1 MGKFNVK
8 TIDDINVK
16 SQTVLVRCDYNVPLV
31 NGEITD
37 DTRIKATL
45 PTLKKLLKDGGKLV
59 LCSHLGK
66 AGGVPNPE
74 LSLAPVAKRLST
86 LLKKN
91 VKFLP
96 DDKVV
101 SEAVKDQISK
111 MNDGDVVL
119 LENLRF
125 RIEEENNDDNFSKE
139 LGSLCSVYVNDA
151 FGTAHRA
158 HASTYGVA
166 KYVKTCVAGYLLEKE
181 VSVLGM
187 LLEKPARP
195 FVGILGGAKIKDKL
209 KIIDNLLDHCD
220 SLIIGG
226 GMAYTFLKALGYEV
240 GTSLLDE
247 SKIDYCK
254 QMLEKAKK
262 LKKKILLPVDS
273 VATVDFP
280 NPIDAKVST
289 KTFNFENFDKNY
301 MGLDIGRESIKLF
314 MKELRK
320 AKCVVWNGPMG
331 LFENPS
337 FRLGSYCI
345 ARQLSELKNAKTII
359 GGGDSVSAVS
369 MAKVTDKMYHI
380 STGGGATLTFLEGTE
395 LPGIKCLNKK

>member
-1 MGKFNVK
+1 MSKFNVK

-31 NGEITD
+31 KGEITD
-37 DTRIKATL
+37 DTRIKATI

-66 AGGVPNPE
+66 AGGIPNPE

-86 LLKKN
+86 LLKKD

-96 DDKVV
+96 DDNVI
-101 SEAVKDQISK
+101 SDAVKDQISK
-111 MNDGDVVL
+111 MNDGDIVL

-125 RIEEENNDDNFSKE
+125 RIEEENNDDAFSKD
-139 LGSLCSVYVNDA
+139 LASLCSVYVNDA

-187 LLEKPARP
+187 LLEKPPRP
-195 FVGILGGAKIKDKL
+195 FIGILGGAKIKDKL
-209 KIIDNLLDHCD
+209 KIIDNLLEHCD

-226 GMAYTFLKALGYEV
+226 GMAYTFLKAMGYEI

-247 SKIDYCK
+247 SKIDYCM

-262 LKKKILLPVDS
+262 LKRKILLPVDS

-280 NPIDAKVST
+280 NPIDAKVTT
-289 KTFNFENFDKNY
+289 KTFKFENFDKNY

-314 MKELRK
+314 MKELK
-320 AKCVVWNGPMG
+320 NAKCVVWNGPMG

-359 GGGDSVSAVS
+359 GGGDSVSAVA
-369 MAKVTDKMYHI
+369 MAKVTDKMFHI

>member
-1 MGKFNVK
+1 MSKFNVK
-8 TIDDINVK
+8 TINDINAK
-16 SQTVLVRCDYNVPLV
+16 SKYVLMRCDFNVPIV
-31 NGEITD
+31 NGSISD
-37 DTRIKATL
+37 DTRIRATI
-45 PTLKKLLKDGGKLV
+45 PTIKKVLKDGARII

-66 AGGVPNPE
+66 AAGKPDPK
-74 LSLAPVAKRLST
+74 LTLKPVAVRLSEI
-86 LLKKN
+86 LKKD
-91 VKFLP
+91 VKFLH
-96 DDKVV
+96 DDKV
-101 SEAVKDQISK
+101 ISSSVLDSIHSMK
-111 MNDGDVVL
+111 DGDIVL
-119 LENLRF
+119 LENLRY
-125 RIEEENNDDNFSKE
+125 RIEEENNDESFAKE
-139 LGSLCSVYVNDA
+139 LASTCDIYVNDA

-181 VSVLGM
+181 VSILGM
-187 LLEKPARP
+187 LLENPPRP

-209 KIIDNLLDHCD
+209 KIIDNLLEHCD
-220 SLIIGG
+220 KLIIGG
-226 GMAYTFLKALGYEV
+226 GMAYTFLKAQGFEV

-254 QMLEKAKK
+254 EMLAKAKK
-262 LKKKILLPVDS
+262 LKKEILLPVDT
-273 VATVDFP
+273 VATIDFP
-280 NPIDAKVST
+280 NPIDAKVPT
-289 KTFNFENFDKNY
+289 KTFKFSEFDKNY
-301 MGLDIGRESIKLF
+301 MGLDIGRESIKTF
-314 MKELRK
+314 MKALDG

-345 ARQLSELKNAKTII
+345 ARKLSELKGAKTII

-369 MAKVTDKMYHI
+369 MANVTDKMFHI

>member
-1 MGKFNVK
+1 MSKFNVK

-16 SQTVLVRCDYNVPLV
+16 SQTVLIRCDYNVPLIK
-31 NGEITD
+31 GEITD

-101 SEAVKDQISK
+101 SDAVKDQISK

-139 LGSLCSVYVNDA
+139 LGSLCTVYVNDA

-187 LLEKPARP
+187 LLEKPERP

-273 VATVDFP
+273 VATIDFP

-314 MKELRK
+314 MKELKK

-359 GGGDSVSAVS
+359 GGGDSVSAVA

>member
-273 VATVDFP
+273 VATIDFP

>member
-1 MGKFNVK
+1 MSKFNVK
-8 TIDDINVK
+8 TIDDITVK
-16 SQTVLVRCDYNVPLV
+16 SKTVLVRCDFNVPIV
-31 NGEITD
+31 NDNITD

-45 PTLKKLLKDGGKLV
+45 PTIKKLIKDGGKVV

-66 AGGVPNPE
+66 PKGIFDRK
-74 LSLAPVAKRLST
+74 LSLSPVAKRLSA
-86 LLKKN
+86 LLKKDVLFLN
-91 VKFLP
+91 DPQVISETVKNLIYNM
-96 DDKVV
+96 
-101 SEAVKDQISK
+101 E
-111 MNDGDVVL
+111 DGQVAL

-125 RIEEENNDDNFSKE
+125 RPEEEENNDSFSKE
-139 LGSLCSVYVNDA
+139 LASFCDVYVNDA

-158 HASTYGVA
+158 HSSTEGVA
-166 KYVKTCVAGYLLEKE
+166 KYVKTSVAGYLLKKE

-187 LLEKPARP
+187 LLEKPERP

-226 GMAYTFLKALGYEV
+226 GMAYTFLKAQGFEV

-273 VATVDFP
+273 VATIDFP

-289 KTFNFENFDKNY
+289 KTFKFENFDKNY

>member
-16 SQTVLVRCDYNVPLV
+16 SQTVLIRCDYNVPLIK
-31 NGEITD
+31 GEITD

-45 PTLKKLLKDGGKLV
+45 PTLKKLLKDGGRLV

-101 SEAVKDQISK
+101 SDAVKDQISK

-139 LGSLCSVYVNDA
+139 LGSLCTIYVNDA

-187 LLEKPARP
+187 LLDKPERP

-273 VATVDFP
+273 VATIDFP

-314 MKELRK
+314 MKELKK

-337 FRLGSYCI
+337 FR
-345 ARQLSELKNAKTII
+345 Q
-359 GGGDSVSAVS
+359 
-369 MAKVTDKMYHI
+369 
-380 STGGGATLTFLEGTE
+380 
-395 LPGIKCLNKK
+395 